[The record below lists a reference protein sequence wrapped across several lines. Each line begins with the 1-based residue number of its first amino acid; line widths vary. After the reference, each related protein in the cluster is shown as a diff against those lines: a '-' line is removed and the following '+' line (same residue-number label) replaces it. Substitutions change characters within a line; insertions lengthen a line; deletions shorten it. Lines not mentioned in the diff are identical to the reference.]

1 MSEENFD
8 YVIIG
13 AGSAGCVLAD
23 RLSASGQFK
32 VLVIEAGGSDR
43 RFWIKTPLGYAKT
56 FKDRSVNW
64 SYSAEADA
72 GLNGRRA
79 YWPRG
84 RVLGGSSSINA
95 MAYLRGLPSDFDD
108 WAKAGAIGW
117 DWSSVG
123 QTYEVIETHSELDA
137 SGARKTKGSGPIWV
151 SDVSDGMHPFTDHFA
166 AAAKEMGWTVANNL
180 NGEETE
186 GLMKLRSTVRD
197 GRRWS
202 SADAFL
208 RPALKRSNVR
218 LISNALVQN
227 IVLEGKRAVGVRYLH
242 QGRVR
247 SVKAEREIILSAGAI
262 NSPQI
267 LQLSGIGPADV
278 LSASGVTVRH
288 DLSQVGKGL
297 QDHLGISYFYHSNV
311 PTLNRKLGNWFGQM
325 KVGIRYLLSKRG
337 PLSVPI
343 NQFGGFVRSD
353 EEALVADIQIYCNPM
368 SYKTNAN
375 GDAIVDTESGFLL
388 CAQPS
393 RPTSR
398 GEINITSADPTAAP
412 SIQPNSL
419 STEYDREMA
428 VKAGR
433 ILQKMAQT
441 PAICAVTKA
450 RQKPDVVELNDAEL
464 LEDFRERAGTIF
476 HPTSTC
482 RMGQSSADSVL
493 DERLRV
499 HGIAGLRVV
508 DASSFPN
515 VTSGNTNAPTMML
528 ASRGAD
534 LILEDAA
541 RPIQTGGTQ

>member
-1 MSEENFD
+1 MSDEIFD

-32 VLVIEAGGSDR
+32 VLVIEAGGTDR
-43 RFWIKTPLGYAKT
+43 RFWIQTPLGYAKT
-56 FKDRSVNW
+56 FKDQSVNW
-64 SYSAEADA
+64 SYSTEADA
-72 GLNGRRA
+72 GLNGRQA

-95 MAYLRGLPSDFDD
+95 MAYLRGLPNDFDD
-108 WAKAGAIGW
+108 WAKAGATGW
-117 DWSSVG
+117 NWSSVR
-123 QTYEVIETHSELDA
+123 QTYEAIETHSELDTK
-137 SGARKTKGSGPIWV
+137 GARNTKGSGPIWV

-166 AAAKEMGWTVANNL
+166 AAAKEMDWAVANNL

-218 LISNALVQN
+218 LLSNALVQN
-227 IVLEGKRAVGVRYLH
+227 IVLEDKRAVGVRYTH
-242 QGRVR
+242 KGRVCN
-247 SVKAEREIILSAGAI
+247 AMAGREVILSAGSI

-267 LQLSGIGPADV
+267 LQMSGIGPADV
-278 LSASGVTVRH
+278 LNGAGVTIRYAH
-288 DLSQVGKGL
+288 PQVGKGL
-297 QDHLGISYFYHSNV
+297 QDHLGISYFYHANV
-311 PTLNRKLGNWFGQM
+311 PTLNGTLGNRVGQL
-325 KVGIRYLLSKRG
+325 KVGLRYLLSRRG
-337 PLSVPI
+337 PLSVPV

-353 EEALVADIQIYCNPM
+353 KEAQVADVQIYCNPM
-368 SYKTNAN
+368 SYKTNAQ
-375 GDAIVDTESGFLL
+375 GDATVDVKDGFLL

-398 GEINITSADPTAAP
+398 GEINITCADPTAAP
-412 SIQPNSL
+412 EIHPNSL

-433 ILQKMAQT
+433 ILQKLAQT

-450 RQKPDVVELNDAEL
+450 RQKPDAVEMNDAEL

-482 RMGQSSADSVL
+482 RMGQSPSDSVL

-508 DASSFPN
+508 DASAFPN

-528 ASRGAD
+528 AARGAD

-541 RPIQTGGTQ
+541 RPIQSGGTQ